1 MQMQAYLDAPLHVNI
16 DHNNDEQHVQ
26 HEQYE
31 SNNIVLNEPFLDQAL
46 VTQVPT
52 PEPRLLATLELPLA
66 GRSFSTDSRGAA
78 LELPLA
84 GRSFSSNSRGAA
96 LELPLAGRSFSTDS
110 LSSLKDGRPALVCKM
125 DGQPLSVRFL
135 PYQHL

>member
-1 MQMQAYLDAPLHVNI
+1 MGGPLRNQGF
-16 DHNNDEQHVQ
+16 DFNNNDEQYIQ

-31 SNNIVLNEPFLDQAL
+31 NDNIVLNDPPLDQAL
-46 VTQVPT
+46 VTQAPT
-52 PEPRLLATLELPLA
+52 PEPRLLAT
-66 GRSFSTDSRGAA
+66 
-78 LELPLA
+78 
-84 GRSFSSNSRGAA
+84 